1 LTISEISAI
10 SNGLFGRFAVEAFG
24 SAVDRKGYEKLGFG
38 AGASSPAAG
47 TVAVRVRL
55 ALVGKSRS
63 IVGK

>member
-10 SNGLFGRFAVEAFG
+10 SNGLFDRFVVEAVG

-38 AGASSPAAG
+38 AGASSLAAG

-55 ALVGKSRS
+55 ALVGESRS
-63 IVGK
+63 IVGE